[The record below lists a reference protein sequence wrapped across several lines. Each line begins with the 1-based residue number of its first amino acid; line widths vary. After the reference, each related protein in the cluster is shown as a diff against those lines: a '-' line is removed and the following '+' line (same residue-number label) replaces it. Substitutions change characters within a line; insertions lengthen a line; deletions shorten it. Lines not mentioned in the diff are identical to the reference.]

1 VIAVLGPATLAE
13 AVSAA
18 FPGELVVGAGDDSG
32 LGGPPEE
39 AARSAAELPLPAKIT
54 VVASGDRAVATCEA
68 VRAADGALQGTRLVV
83 VGTPPAAVPPTV
95 WQGRLERFDGF
106 YAHDVGELNQLLS
119 AAGRASS
126 ANGRGPRPGAPEVA
140 VWRDWL
146 SAAPSSRRLPR
157 SFRRG
162 EVAKGRERDLD
173 VRIRRVLGGG
183 CRSIAVISPK
193 GGVGKTLLSFLLGSV
208 LADVRR
214 QRIVVVDTNPDF
226 GTLADLVGER
236 VPATVSDLLADL
248 PRVTDAQ
255 TLDGYL
261 TSTETGMCI
270 LAAPQ
275 DPTEMSRLGAGGYL
289 AVNEVLRRHSDLVV
303 YDCGTGFLD
312 EITQFALRHA
322 DQVALVSAP
331 QLVTTKIMLG
341 AIDHLEATS
350 FDLARATLVLNMA
363 RRGDHLDRKRLR
375 EAIGGRL
382 GGLVEVP
389 YDERVQREIDLGRF
403 RYSRLAARTR
413 CAVKRMAA
421 TLVDHLPA
429 GEAGAAEPEPVGAS
443 R

>member
-1 VIAVLGPATLAE
+1 VELAE
-13 AVSAA
+13 AVCAT
-18 FPGELVVGAGDDSG
+18 FPGELVVGAADDTD

-39 AARSAAELPLPAKIT
+39 AARSAADLPLPSRVT
-54 VVASGDRAVATCEA
+54 VVMAGDHAVAICEA
-68 VRAADGALQGTRLVV
+68 VRAAQGALQGTRLVV

-95 WQGRLERFDGF
+95 WQGRLERFDAF
-106 YAHDVGELNQLLS
+106 YAHDVTELAQLLS
-119 AAGRASS
+119 VDGARST
-126 ANGRGPRPGAPEVA
+126 NGRGPRPGAPEVA

-146 SAAPSSRRLPR
+146 SAAPSRRRLPALFHR
-157 SFRRG
+157 AGPDRVS
-162 EVAKGRERDLD
+162 ERDLD
-173 VRIRRVLGGG
+173 TRIRRTLGPG

-193 GGVGKTLLSFLLGSV
+193 GGVGKTLLSFLLGAV
-208 LADVRR
+208 LAEVRR
-214 QRIVVVDTNPDF
+214 ERVVVVDTNPDF

-236 VPATVSDLLADL
+236 VPATISDLLADL
-248 PRVTDAQ
+248 PSVTDADR
-255 TLDGYL
+255 LRGYL
-261 TSTETGMCI
+261 TATETGMRI

-331 QLVTTKIMLG
+331 QLVTAKIMLG

-350 FDLARATLVLNMA
+350 FDLARATLVLNMS

-375 EAIGGRL
+375 DAIGGRL
-382 GGLVEVP
+382 GGIVDVP
-389 YDERVQREIDLGRF
+389 YDEKVQRDIDLGRF
-403 RYSRLAARTR
+403 QYSRLAGRTR
-413 CAVKRMAA
+413 QAVKRLAA

-429 GEAGAAEPEPVGAS
+429 AESTAAAPEPVGAA